1 MFYLQQMYK
10 DTNKEFRSRPFYFLL
25 WPCPGW
31 INYRKSPKSTGGSR
45 MVYWSFNSLSLLMA
59 ELTVTAEVVLQTTSR
74 AELVYAFKQ
83 KLIHTI
89 SITAETICKS
99 LWSLAVSYQKSTF

>member
-1 MFYLQQMYK
+1 MYK
-10 DTNKEFRSRPFYFLL
+10 DTNKEFRSRLFYFLL
-25 WPCPGW
+25 WPCPGR
-31 INYRKSPKSTGGSR
+31 INYRKSPKSASGSR

-83 KLIHTI
+83 KLIH
-89 SITAETICKS
+89 S
-99 LWSLAVSYQKSTF
+99 LWSLAVSYQKFTFQLAVVHIVL